1 MFSPWRVV
9 VLPVRTHPLVLRHQP
24 LEAPM
29 ASTVEVPLQLKVVE
43 SVTGVTDAMSMENN
57 GNGAGFVIVS
67 EVVG

>member
-1 MFSPWRVV
+1 
-9 VLPVRTHPLVLRHQP
+9 
-24 LEAPM
+24 M

-57 GNGAGFVIVS
+57 GSGAGFVIVS